1 MKQILDEYGEVVIGM
16 IAAVLITILAVVL
29 FKDGGI
35 LEGFISSVANNA
47 ILPGT
52 NQTDREKF
60 RQVDY

>member
-47 ILPGT
+47 I
-52 NQTDREKF
+52 
-60 RQVDY
+60 